1 MCILF
6 LDILVV
12 LLIFVRF
19 EVADILLSISN
30 IGKQYQENVWGLRHV
45 DLQVK
50 PGILGLLGPNGA
62 GKSTLMRLLA
72 TISEPSE
79 GTITWNGVGIHEN
92 PEEIRRILGYLP
104 QDFGVYP
111 HLSAHEFLNYMA
123 AVKGISGKAAEKRI
137 DELLGL
143 LHLYDVRKRR
153 IGSFSGGMKQRI
165 GIAQALLNDPKL
177 LIIDEPTIGLDPAE
191 RLSFRNLLT
200 DLSGERLIIFSTHIV
215 SDIEATADRIAILS
229 KGRLISD
236 SNPGELLRHVQG
248 KVWNVVIPESQL
260 QEARAK
266 WLISATVRREDGLL
280 LRVVSETPPNE
291 QATAVH
297 AGIEDA
303 YLYLSAG

>member
-6 LDILVV
+6 LDILVI
-12 LLIFVRF
+12 LLIIVRF
-19 EVADILLSISN
+19 EVADILLSKSN

-45 DLQVK
+45 DLQVQ

-79 GTITWNGVGIHEN
+79 GTITWNGVGIREN

-111 HLSAHEFLNYMA
+111 NLSAHEFLNYMA

-137 DELLGL
+137 NDLLGL

-260 QEARAK
+260 QEARTK

-291 QATAVH
+291 RATAVH

>member
-1 MCILF
+1 
-6 LDILVV
+6 
-12 LLIFVRF
+12 
-19 EVADILLSISN
+19 
-30 IGKQYQENVWGLRHV
+30 
-45 DLQVK
+45 
-50 PGILGLLGPNGA
+50 
-62 GKSTLMRLLA
+62 MRLLA